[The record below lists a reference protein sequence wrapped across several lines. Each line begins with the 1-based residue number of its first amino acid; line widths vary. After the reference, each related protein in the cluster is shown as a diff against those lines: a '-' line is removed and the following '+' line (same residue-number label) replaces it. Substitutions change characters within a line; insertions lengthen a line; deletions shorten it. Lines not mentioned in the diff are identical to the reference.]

1 MINLLKS
8 AIVFSSNVTESSQV
22 ELAGILGVT
31 VVPKHDKYL
40 GLPTTAGRSKKE
52 LFDGIKDRM
61 WHKLLSWLAKK
72 LSQAGR
78 VVLLKVV
85 LQMISIFAMS
95 CFRLPDT
102 FLNEL
107 EGMIAVFFWNGGNA
121 PKIHWRTWSKI
132 CKPKKGGLG
141 FRRLRECNLAM
152 QCKIGLADCSG
163 T

>member
-1 MINLLKS
+1 M
-8 AIVFSSNVTESSQV
+8 TESSQV

-40 GLPTTAGRSKKE
+40 GLPTMAGRSKKE
-52 LFDGIKDRM
+52 LFEGIKDRM
-61 WHKLLSWLAKK
+61 WRKLHSWSAKK
-72 LSQAGR
+72 LSQVAR
-78 VVLLKVV
+78 TVLLKAV
-85 LQMISIFAMS
+85 LQTIPIFAMS

-107 EGMIAVFFWNGGNA
+107 EGMMAAFFWNGGNV

-132 CKPKKGGLG
+132 CKLKKEGGLG

-152 QCKIGLADCSG
+152 LAK
-163 T
+163 